1 MDGIGDA
8 QSHQDNRHEAGQ
20 DGELHPIHTRP
31 SRQPNNR
38 DSHNKQGIDQDRT
51 VTKSNEQQA
60 EKPTIPTV
68 VPQDIV
74 DSFTKLANQDK
85 SDEPE
90 FKTCP
95 FCESLHLEDR
105 SSGIPDE
112 DSQIECMTCGACGPV
127 KETYEEAVAAWNR
140 RAESE
145 ELLRLRAKVETQQDC
160 FTQTTMALNQEISK
174 LEAMAGIYRT
184 TAKNISDH
192 TGIDLASMAVAKGN
206 LDCTKCNDTD
216 LKAEIARL
224 KDEIEDLTAQH
235 DRDWLVHKQQTD
247 CYELQTEE
255 VSKLKTMCN
264 ELFVDKLSLEETCK
278 LVIKSKEQP
287 VAMYGIA
294 IYLDR
299 IKDRLNASG
308 VDTADLGIV
317 RNEIVRL
324 QEKIAETE
332 GLAKSQKSQIG
343 SHLADILRLGEEGKQ
358 SRDEV
363 KHLKF
368 ENERLEAVVKAG
380 EIEEEANDESW
391 AQDYETEIAGLK
403 TSNTEKDEELIKHK
417 EVTSRV
423 RELLNSVNAKNEND
437 LGAALWNGNL
447 IRSKLGKCLEPVE
460 VGVEE
465 ANDEEV

>member
-1 MDGIGDA
+1 C
-8 QSHQDNRHEAGQ
+8 STLSE
-20 DGELHPIHTRP
+20 
-31 SRQPNNR
+31 
-38 DSHNKQGIDQDRT
+38 
-51 VTKSNEQQA
+51 TK
-60 EKPTIPTV
+60 
-68 VPQDIV
+68 
-74 DSFTKLANQDK
+74 
-85 SDEPE
+85 
-90 FKTCP
+90 
-95 FCESLHLEDR
+95 
-105 SSGIPDE
+105 
-112 DSQIECMTCGACGPV
+112 
-127 KETYEEAVAAWNR
+127 EEAAALWNR
-140 RAESE
+140 RTESE

-255 VSKLKTMCN
+255 VSKLKTRCN

-317 RNEIVRL
+317 RNEIVR
-324 QEKIAETE
+324 
-332 GLAKSQKSQIG
+332 
-343 SHLADILRLGEEGKQ
+343 HLADILRLGEEGKQ